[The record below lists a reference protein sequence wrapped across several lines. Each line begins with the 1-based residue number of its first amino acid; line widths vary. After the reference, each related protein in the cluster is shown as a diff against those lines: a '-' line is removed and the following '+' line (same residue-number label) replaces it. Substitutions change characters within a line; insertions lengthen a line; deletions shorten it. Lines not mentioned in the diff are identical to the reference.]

1 MSGGSTASIQSGI
14 GVPVTMDIQS
24 IAYIGHVFLF
34 QDRFKCRVIEN
45 FFELNHQP
53 YNTIISCSI
62 SHFLPLFTLWV
73 QSRDVESETAW
84 TQPSL
89 ASHLPP

>member
-53 YNTIISCSI
+53 YNTIISLFNLS
-62 SHFLPLFTLWV
+62 FLATFHPLGP
-73 QSRDVESETAW
+73 VERRGK
-84 TQPSL
+84 
-89 ASHLPP
+89 